1 MRRRR
6 PSAAAQSGR
15 LELARWLIEAD
26 HPLTS
31 RVMVNRIWRWHFGQG
46 LVPTPDNFGAL
57 GKRPDNPPLL
67 DWLARR
73 FVEGG
78 WSIKAMHRLIMLSSA
93 YQMSSDANPR
103 AAEVDPENRWLW
115 RMNLRRL
122 EAEAI
127 RDALLAVGGTLDPIM
142 GGSLLTVKN
151 RAYFFDHTSR
161 DATAYDSRRRSVY
174 LPVVRN
180 HLYDMFELFDGTDAS
195 VTNGDRATTTVAP
208 QALFMMNGDLVVQAA
223 RDLAAR
229 LLARAAVDDNGRIAL
244 LYETG
249 LGRLPSPAES
259 ERAARLPRSTACR
272 ARSRGRI
279 RRCGRKRRVAPA
291 RYLAGALPGD
301 PGIE

>member
-1 MRRRR
+1 
-6 PSAAAQSGR
+6 
-15 LELARWLIEAD
+15 
-26 HPLTS
+26 
-31 RVMVNRIWRWHFGQG
+31 
-46 LVPTPDNFGAL
+46 
-57 GKRPDNPPLL
+57 
-67 DWLARR
+67 
-73 FVEGG
+73 
-78 WSIKAMHRLIMLSSA
+78 MLSNA
-93 YQMSSDANPR
+93 YQMSSVPNPR

-127 RDALLAVGGTLDPIM
+127 RDALLAVGDTLDPIM

-208 QALFMMNGDLVVQAA
+208 QALFMMNSDLVVQAS
-223 RDLAAR
+223 RLAAR

-244 LYETG
+244 LYETA

-259 ERAARLPRSTACR
+259 ERAARYLDRLHAALGAEAVSADADASVESLRLDTWQVLCQVVLA
-272 ARSRGRI
+272 SNEFVFI
-279 RRCGRKRRVAPA
+279 R
-291 RYLAGALPGD
+291 
-301 PGIE
+301 